1 MAMRFD
7 GKIGIVTGGAS
18 GIGQATAIGF
28 AQRGGTVIIADHSER
43 GAKAV
48 AAEIAA
54 FGGKAV
60 PLKTDVT
67 KEADIQA
74 AVTLARKEFGRLDFI
89 HNNAYAFGKGWVPA
103 LVGEFKDE
111 FWDHA
116 INIGLTAVFR
126 GTRAALG
133 IMREQGFGSIVNTAS
148 ISGLFADYQ
157 NAAYNAA
164 KAGVINFTRAA
175 AQEYGP
181 YGIRVNCVCPGVIAT
196 PPVRQIAADPERQQR
211 FAQKVPLRRM
221 GKPEELAN
229 VVLFLASDLSSYVT
243 GAAYVCDGGLT
254 LSSRVEL

>member
-1 MAMRFD
+1 MRFD
-7 GKIGIVTGGAS
+7 GKVGIVTGGAS
-18 GIGQATAIGF
+18 GIGRATAIGF
-28 AQRGGTVIIADHSER
+28 AQRGGIVIIADHSER

-48 AAEIAA
+48 AAEIVAA
-54 FGGKAV
+54 GGKAE

-67 KEADIQA
+67 KEADIQS
-74 AVTLARKEFGRLDFI
+74 AVTLARKQFGRLDFI
-89 HNNAYAFGKGWVPA
+89 HNNAYAFGKGWTPA
-103 LVGEFKDE
+103 LAGDFKDE

-157 NAAYNAA
+157 ELRLQRRQGRGDQFHPRGG
-164 KAGVINFTRAA
+164 AGVRTSSGSAPIA
-175 AQEYGP
+175 
-181 YGIRVNCVCPGVIAT
+181 VCPGVIAT
-196 PPVRQIAADPERQQR
+196 PPVRQITADPERQRR
-211 FAQKVPLRRM
+211 FEHKVPLRRM

>member
-1 MAMRFD
+1 MRFD
-7 GKIGIVTGGAS
+7 GKVGIVTGGAS
-18 GIGQATAIGF
+18 GIGEATAIGF
-28 AQRGGTVIIADHSER
+28 ARRGGTVIIADHSER

-48 AAEIAA
+48 AKEIAD

-111 FWDHA
+111 FWDHS

-126 GTRAALG
+126 GTRAALQV
-133 IMREQGFGSIVNTAS
+133 MREQGSGSIVNTAS
-148 ISGLFADYQ
+148 ISGLFADYK

-164 KAGVINFTRAA
+164 KAGVINFSRAA
-175 AQEYGP
+175 AQEYGQF
-181 YGIRVNCVCPGVIAT
+181 GIRVNCVCPGVIAT
-196 PPVRQIAADPERQQR
+196 PPVRQITSQTGHREK
-211 FAQKVPLRRM
+211 FEQKVPLRRM

>member
-1 MAMRFD
+1 MRFD
-7 GKIGIVTGGAS
+7 GKVGIVTGGAS
-18 GIGQATAIGF
+18 GIGRATEVGF

-48 AAEIAA
+48 AAEIVAA
-54 FGGKAV
+54 GGKAE

-74 AVTLARKEFGRLDFI
+74 AVTLARKQFGKLDFI
-89 HNNAYAFGKGWVPA
+89 HNNAYAFGKGWEPA
-103 LVGEFKDE
+103 LAGDFKDE

-126 GTRAALG
+126 GTRAALSV
-133 IMREQGFGSIVNTAS
+133 MREQGFGSIVNTAS

-157 NAAYNAA
+157 NSAYNAA
-164 KAGVINFTRAA
+164 KAGVINFTRAV
-175 AQEYGP
+175 AQEYGQF
-181 YGIRVNCVCPGVIAT
+181 GIRANSVCPGVIAT
-196 PPVRQIAADPERQQR
+196 PPVRQMTADPERQRR
-211 FAQKVPLRRM
+211 FEQKVPLRRM

>member
-1 MAMRFD
+1 MRFD
-7 GKIGIVTGGAS
+7 GKIGIVTGAAS
-18 GIGQATAIGF
+18 GIGRATAIGF
-28 AQRGGTVIIADHSER
+28 ARRGGTVIIADHSER

-48 AAEIAA
+48 AAEIAE
-54 FGGKAV
+54 FGGKAE

-74 AVTLARKEFGRLDFI
+74 AVEMARRQFGRLDFI
-89 HNNAYAFGKGWVPA
+89 HNNAYAFGKGWFPA
-103 LVGEFKDE
+103 LVGDFKDE

-126 GTRAALG
+126 GTRAALTV
-133 IMREQGFGSIVNTAS
+133 MREQGSGSIVNTAS

-164 KAGVINFTRAA
+164 KAGVINFTRAV

-181 YGIRVNCVCPGVIAT
+181 FGIRANCVCPGVIAT
-196 PPVRQIAADPERQQR
+196 PPVRQLSADPQRRQR
-211 FAQKVPLRRM
+211 FEHKVPLRRM
-221 GKPEELAN
+221 GEPEELAN
-229 VVLFLASDLSSYVT
+229 VVLFLASDLASYVT

>member
-1 MAMRFD
+1 MRFE

-18 GIGQATAIGF
+18 GIGRATAIGF
-28 AQRGGTVIIADHSER
+28 AERGGTVIVADHSER

-54 FGGKAV
+54 FDGKAIA
-60 PLKTDVT
+60 LKTDVT

-74 AVTLARKEFGRLDFI
+74 AVTLARKEFGRLDFM

-103 LVGEFKDE
+103 RVGDLKDE

-133 IMREQGFGSIVNTAS
+133 VMREQGSGSIVNTAS
-148 ISGLFADYQ
+148 ISGLFADFK
-157 NAAYNAA
+157 NSAYNAA
-164 KAGVINFTRAA
+164 KAGVINFTRAV
-175 AQEYGP
+175 AQEYGK
-181 YGIRVNCVCPGVIAT
+181 YGIRANCVCPGVIAT
-196 PPVRQIAADPERQQR
+196 PPVLRAKAERQR
-211 FAQKVPLRRM
+211 GMEHKVPLRRL

-254 LSSRVEL
+254 LSSGVEL